1 MTTLVVGAATATG
14 HAVVEQLLATD
25 RKVKGIARSVNSLPE
40 ALRSH
45 PNLEV
50 VEATLTDLSDDA
62 LAALMAAFTS
72 GTRGLG
78 SLQAQ
83 HLGDCKLAREG

>member
-25 RKVKGIARSVNSLPE
+25 RKVKAIARSVNSLPE

-62 LAALMAAFTS
+62 LAALMAGCSNVVSCVGHTLMLFDNNLPDS
-72 GTRGLG
+72 GI
-78 SLQAQ
+78 
-83 HLGDCKLAREG
+83 